1 MALGFPFAYLP
12 HLERD
17 SEGREKAGKLSH
29 NQLLSSRFLEVTGL
43 DAL

>member
-1 MALGFPFAYLP
+1 MGFPLAYLA

-17 SEGREKAGKLSH
+17 SEGREKAGKLSRS
-29 NQLLSSRFLEVTGL
+29 QLPFSRFLEVIGL